1 MSLKRSRATCNME
14 CPRSSERVTTIG
26 YSNVS
31 IAKEMGV
38 SVGTFK
44 RWLEENEKL
53 QEAFEQGREVERLAL
68 HTALYQAAMAGKPA
82 NVNAM
87 FLLKARFGYVEADRL
102 SQRVSVDVAVT
113 NVMVVKDH
121 GSDEDW
127 ERNMAEQQK
136 KLVQNATL

>member
-1 MSLKRSRATCNME
+1 MPAPRKHPPKDATATIQKL
-14 CPRSSERVTTIG
+14 TTIG

-113 NVMVVKDH
+113 NVLVVKDH
-121 GSDEDW
+121 GSDDDW
-127 ERNMAEQQK
+127 ERSMAEQQN